1 MRRNIVSVSLEISPG
16 LSDADGDLSYTVC
29 GPLYLQLLNF
39 LQISEYQV
47 PGDSRNGLFH
57 RYKRCE
63 KTVFEY
69 YESPENEPGA
79 SIFNKFVASY
89 RSTRA
94 SWKSMYETQDFIDGC
109 TGGALVVNIGG
120 N

>member
-1 MRRNIVSVSLEISPG
+1 MRRNIISASLEISSG
-16 LSDADGDLSYTVC
+16 FSDADDDLSYAVC
-29 GPLYLQLLNF
+29 SPLYLQLLNF

-47 PGDSRNGLFH
+47 LSDSRNGLFH
-57 RYKRCE
+57 RYRRCE

-69 YESPENEPGA
+69 YESPENKPEA

-94 SWKSMYETQDFIDGC
+94 SWKSIYETQDVIDGC
-109 TGGALVVNIGG
+109 TGGAMVVNIGG